1 MFDDSPFVCYTFIMK
16 FLRINKILNLL
27 IEINY
32 LAIVFFTPI
41 FFALF
46 LKTNNAFEL
55 NKIILFKILVLVLL
69 LLTIIKIIINFNK
82 NILKNLFS
90 NIMLNK
96 YLFIILLFLIVLCLS
111 TIFSIDPQT
120 SFNGLYTRQEGLVS
134 YLFYF
139 LFFILLIIN
148 VKNNKQI
155 KKIINISV
163 FSSLVVCI
171 YGLIQAS
178 GNDPFVWIESTKIRI
193 TSTLGQPNM
202 LASYLLLVI
211 PLNIYLLIS
220 NKKLVLKII
229 YFIILISQLLC
240 LFFTYSISGF
250 IGFIFGIII
259 VGIFYLYFN
268 KIKFKKNIK
277 VEKIS
282 RLLILCFLILFFGLL
297 IINFQNNS
305 ILKSKLNNLFNPNA
319 GSTSARID
327 FWKAS
332 LKAISKKPLLGY
344 GLETQGDVLFKYY
357 DKSWGIHSNVNVMP
371 NRAHNL
377 FLDILLT
384 SGIIGLLA
392 YLALLYLFLKL
403 ILRNI
408 KNNNHKKLNF
418 AILLSIVCYLISL
431 MFNFSFVV
439 GEIYFW
445 LLFAIIIILS
455 ELKIDNQQKN
465 LDIKFKHSKYKFFID
480 FTSKSLLI
488 IVISII
494 IYFPIKNQIK
504 ILIADYYWR
513 EIRTARFI
521 NNDFFTV
528 YVIYGYLNDLNV
540 KNDYYK
546 KQYALLIIN
555 WIDEL
560 DQYGKVYRLTGDK
573 ILREILP
580 QIKENNFNNNL
591 TRAKIYGFLKNYYE
605 AEKIFKKNIE
615 ISPDL
620 PKNYYELALMYYK
633 KQDYNL
639 AIENYKIALSNLP
652 DLDNQYINT
661 KHKNIVE
668 QLINKYYI
676 GIGDSYLSKEDFKN
690 AESYYKLGLGKKKN
704 NILAYKK
711 LSELNIKQDNFSQA
725 IEYNKEAMKKAQYDY
740 VWPLEIAKI
749 YKKIGEKQK
758 ALEYAQKAMALNHIN
773 EEINSLVN
781 ELNK

>member
-1 MFDDSPFVCYTFIMK
+1 MFGDSPFICYTFIMK

-55 NKIILFKILVLVLL
+55 NKIILFKILVLILL
-69 LLTIIKIIINFNK
+69 LLTVIKIIINFNK

-90 NIMLNK
+90 NIILNK

-111 TIFSIDPQT
+111 TIFSIDPHT

-163 FSSLVVCI
+163 FSSLVVCT
-171 YGLIQAS
+171 YGLIQAN
-178 GNDPFVWIESTKIRI
+178 GNDPFIWIESTKIRI

-250 IGFIFGIII
+250 VGFIFGIII

-277 VEKIS
+277 VAKIS

-305 ILKSKLNNLFNPNA
+305 VLKSKFNNLFNPNT

-332 LKAISKKPLLGY
+332 LKAILKKPLLGY
-344 GLETQGDVLFKYY
+344 GLETQRDVLVEYY
-357 DKSWGIHSNVNVMP
+357 DKSWGIHSNVNTVP

-384 SGIIGLLA
+384 IGTIGLLA
-392 YLALLYLFLKL
+392 YLALLYLFFKL
-403 ILRNI
+403 ILQNI
-408 KNNNHKKLNF
+408 KNNNYKKLNF

-455 ELKIDNQQKN
+455 ELKINNQQKN
-465 LDIKFKHSKYKFFID
+465 LNIKFKNYRFNFFI
-480 FTSKSLLI
+480 KLLLI

-494 IYFPIKNQIK
+494 IYFPIKNQMK
-504 ILIADYYWR
+504 VLIADYYWR

-521 NNDFFTV
+521 NNDFFTA
-528 YVIYGYLNDLNV
+528 YVIYGYLDDLNIED
-540 KNDYYK
+540 DYYK

-580 QIKENNFNNNL
+580 QIKKNNFNNNL
-591 TRAKIYGFLKNYYE
+591 MCAKIYGFLENYYE
-605 AEKIFKKNIE
+605 AEKFFKKNIE
-615 ISPDL
+615 ISPNL
-620 PKNYYELALMYYK
+620 PKNYYELAKMYSK

-639 AIENYKIALSNLP
+639 SIENYKIALLNLP
-652 DLDNQYINT
+652 DLNSQYMNT
-661 KHKNIVE
+661 KHKNIAE
-668 QLINKYYI
+668 QLMSKYYI

-704 NILAYKK
+704 NLLAYKK
-711 LSELNIKQDNFSQA
+711 LSELSIKQDNFLQA
-725 IEYNKEAMKKAQYDY
+725 IKYNKEAMEKVQYDY

-758 ALEYAQKAMALNHIN
+758 ALEYAQKAMTLNYIN
-773 EEINSLVN
+773 KEINSLVD
-781 ELNK
+781 ELK

>member
-1 MFDDSPFVCYTFIMK
+1 MFGDSPFICYTFIMK

-55 NKIILFKILVLVLL
+55 NKIILFKILVLILL
-69 LLTIIKIIINFNK
+69 LLTVIKIIINFNK

-163 FSSLVVCI
+163 FSSLVVCT
-171 YGLIQAS
+171 YGLIQAN
-178 GNDPFVWIESTKIRI
+178 GNDPFIWIESTKIRI

-250 IGFIFGIII
+250 VGFIFGIII

-277 VEKIS
+277 Y
-282 RLLILCFLILFFGLL
+282 LTFLILFFGLL

-305 ILKSKLNNLFNPNA
+305 VLKSKLNNLFNPKA

-332 LKAISKKPLLGY
+332 SKAISKKPLLGY
-344 GLETQGDVLFKYY
+344 GLETQGDVLVEYY
-357 DKSWGIHSNVNVMP
+357 DKSWGIHSNVNTVP
-371 NRAHNL
+371 NRTHNL

-408 KNNNHKKLNF
+408 RNNNYKKLNF

-521 NNDFFTV
+521 NNDFFTAYVV
-528 YVIYGYLNDLNV
+528 YSYLDDLNI
-540 KNDYYK
+540 KDDYYK

-591 TRAKIYGFLKNYYE
+591 TCAKIYGFLENYYE
-605 AEKIFKKNIE
+605 AEKFFKKNIE
-615 ISPDL
+615 ISPNL
-620 PKNYYELALMYYK
+620 PKNYYELAKMYSK

-639 AIENYKIALSNLP
+639 AIKNYKIALLNLP
-652 DLDNQYINT
+652 DLNSQYINT
-661 KHKNIVE
+661 KHKNIAE
-668 QLINKYYI
+668 QLMNKYYT
-676 GIGDSYLSKEDFKN
+676 GIGDSYLYKEDFKN
-690 AESYYKLGLGKKKN
+690 AESYYRLGLGKKKN
-704 NILAYKK
+704 NLLAYKK
-711 LSELNIKQDNFSQA
+711 LSELSIKQNNFSQA
-725 IEYNKEAMKKAQYDY
+725 IEYNKEAMEKVQYDY

-758 ALEYAQKAMALNHIN
+758 ALEYAQKAMTLNYIN
-773 EEINSLVN
+773 KEINSLVD
-781 ELNK
+781 ELK

>member
-1 MFDDSPFVCYTFIMK
+1 MFGDSPSVCYTFIMK

-55 NKIILFKILVLVLL
+55 NKIILFKILVLILL
-69 LLTIIKIIINFNK
+69 LLTVIKIIINFNK

-111 TIFSIDPQT
+111 TIFSINTQT

-139 LFFILLIIN
+139 LFFVLLIIN

-155 KKIINISV
+155 KKIINVTV

-178 GNDPFVWIESTKIRI
+178 GNDPFIWIESTKIRI
-193 TSTLGQPNM
+193 TSTFGQPNM

-250 IGFIFGIII
+250 VGFIFGIII

-268 KIKFKKNIK
+268 KIKFKKNAK
-277 VEKIS
+277 Y
-282 RLLILCFLILFFGLL
+282 LILGFLILFFGLL

-305 ILKSKLNNLFNPNA
+305 VLKSKFNNLFSPNT

-332 LKAISKKPLLGY
+332 SKAILKKPLLGY
-344 GLETQGDVLFKYY
+344 GLETQRDVLVEYY
-357 DKSWGIHSNVNVMP
+357 DKSWGIHSNVNTVP

-384 SGIIGLLA
+384 IGIIGLLA
-392 YLALLYLFLKL
+392 YLALLYLFFKL
-403 ILRNI
+403 ILLNI
-408 KNNNHKKLNF
+408 KNNNYKKLNF
-418 AILLSIVCYLISL
+418 AILLSIASYLISL

-521 NNDFFTV
+521 NNDFFTA
-528 YVIYGYLNDLNV
+528 YVIYGYLDDLNI

-580 QIKENNFNNNL
+580 QIKKNNFNNNL
-591 TRAKIYGFLKNYYE
+591 TCAKIYSFLENYYE
-605 AEKIFKKNIE
+605 AEKFFKKNIE
-615 ISPDL
+615 ISPNL
-620 PKNYYELALMYYK
+620 PKNYYELAKMYSK

-639 AIENYKIALSNLP
+639 SIENYKSALLNLP
-652 DLDNQYINT
+652 DLNSEYINT
-661 KHKNIVE
+661 KHKNIAE
-668 QLINKYYI
+668 QLMNKYHI
-676 GIGDSYLSKEDFKN
+676 EIGDSYFSKEDFKN
-690 AESYYKLGLGKKKN
+690 AENYYKLGIGKKKN
-704 NILAYKK
+704 NLLAYKK
-711 LSELNIKQDNFSQA
+711 LSKLNVKQNNFLQA
-725 IEYNKEAMKKAQYDY
+725 IEYNKEAMEKVQYDY

-758 ALEYAQKAMALNHIN
+758 ALEYAKKAMTLNYIN
-773 EEINSLVN
+773 KEINSLVD
-781 ELNK
+781 ELK